1 MTRHTTTKTSDSNIL
16 LLWQK
21 KRTATFGYTFLS
33 YISSL
38 TKICCNTW
46 MVWVSCGTITLQ
58 IKIALDKLVSMKEL
72 LKSTIFPLLSQ
83 SIASKRVRKLRCWFI
98 SHVNKFMLTYVSL
111 SLCCWENKTDSQ
123 LKWFHLCDYCT
134 IVKETVLTILLL
146 RSDNRVFSSNN

>member
-1 MTRHTTTKTSDSNIL
+1 MAVHVGQSKENRDNAEAFWISMGAK
-16 LLWQK
+16 WQGTLQRKPVIAIYYFSGKK

-38 TKICCNTW
+38 TKICCSTW

-83 SIASKRVRKLRCWFI
+83 SITSKRVRKLRCWFI

-111 SLCCWENKTDSQ
+111 SLCCW
-123 LKWFHLCDYCT
+123 
-134 IVKETVLTILLL
+134 
-146 RSDNRVFSSNN
+146 